1 MATMVILPVWLM
13 LLFDLN
19 NTLPPMALTTTL
31 PLAETPCPAWFGL
44 LPVTV
49 SPVPPATRVTVPY
62 SKTPAPVE
70 LVSPKIVIVL
80 ALRAPAL

>member
-1 MATMVILPVWLM
+1 MEMLPVWLI

-49 SPVPPATRVTVPY
+49 SPVPPATRVTVPP
-62 SKTPAPVE
+62 STTPEDVE
-70 LVSPKIVIVL
+70 FASPRIVIVR
-80 ALRAPAL
+80 ALSAPEL